1 MLKAKTTITKGNDPV
16 RNWHLVDLE
25 GQTLGRICV
34 KLANLLM
41 GKNKVDYSANRDA
54 GDYVVATNA
63 AKIVVTGKKM
73 TQKVYYHHTGYAG
86 HLNELT
92 LGQLMAKDP
101 CEVIKHGVMGMLPK
115 NKLRDRRIARL
126 KISVDATHSYNDKIK
141 PQN

>member
-1 MLKAKTTITKGNDPV
+1 MLKAKTSITKGNDPI
-16 RNWHLVDLE
+16 RSWHLVDLE

-41 GKNKVDYSANRDA
+41 GKNKVDYSPNRDA

-63 AKIVVTGKKM
+63 SKIVVTGNKM
-73 TQKVYYHHTGYAG
+73 KQKIYYHHTGYAG

-92 LGQLMAKDP
+92 LGQLMEKDP
-101 CEVIKHGVMGMLPK
+101 REVIKHGVMGMLPK

-126 KISVDATHSYNDKIK
+126 KIFVDANHNYNDKIK
-141 PQN
+141 S